1 MTPEDLRLRSR
12 VKDEL
17 RRRMRA
23 IRKAHPPETRAARSE
38 RARDRLVE
46 LDVWA
51 QAETIAG
58 YFPIHGELDPRPAL
72 EAARAAGKRTALPRV
87 DMEAQRVVLHE
98 WTGEGDLEPGAFGI
112 PEPRPD
118 APELER
124 VDLVLVPAL
133 AIDAQGHRIGWGKGF
148 YDQLLAGEAA
158 GAVRVG
164 YVYDFQLLAEC
175 PVMPHDVPVQW
186 VVTDTRAFSVDP
198 LPAQ

>member
-1 MTPEDLRLRSR
+1 MVFYQYDVNKIGLNLQMKKKATPRIYI
-12 VKDEL
+12 EL
-17 RRRMRA
+17 TALWGNDDVDSTIRISRRRWKN
-23 IRKAHPPETRAARSE
+23 IQ
-38 RARDRLVE
+38 RLDE
-46 LDVWA
+46 
-51 QAETIAG
+51 
-58 YFPIHGELDPRPAL
+58 
-72 EAARAAGKRTALPRV
+72 
-87 DMEAQRVVLHE
+87 MEAILGHLSE
-98 WTGEGDLEPGAFGI
+98 FIEK
-112 PEPRPD
+112 
-118 APELER
+118 ER